1 MRPCSQ
7 EEYFRQGKKGRG
19 AIRTYMQKVTGRSRA
34 QITRLIGLYRKTGEL
49 KSRAGRRHRFAR
61 KYTAADILLLAV
73 VDRAHERLSGPATR
87 HVLEREYKVYGKR
100 EFARLAE
107 ISVSHLYNLRATA
120 AYRRRAAV
128 FVPTR
133 PTAIPIGER
142 RRPDPR
148 GEPGHLRVDSVH
160 QGDSDGVKGV
170 FHINAVD
177 EVTQWEVVGCAEG
190 ISERFLIPVL
200 KRCCIS
206 SRSAFWL
213 SFRQR
218 FGVRQL
224 HGGQAVEQAVDRVHR
239 SRRTAVRTTGW

>member
-1 MRPCSQ
+1 MRNAESLGPEAIGAFLEASQGIEFAGQSQEEIYGWVHATLLQ

-133 PTAIPIGER
+133 PRPSRSESDADPI
-142 RRPDPR
+142 R
-148 GEPGHLRVDSVH
+148 GENPATCGWTAFTKEIRTESR
-160 QGDSDGVKGV
+160 GSS
-170 FHINAVD
+170 IS
-177 EVTQWEVVGCAEG
+177 TQWT
-190 ISERFLIPVL
+190 R
-200 KRCCIS
+200 
-206 SRSAFWL
+206 
-213 SFRQR
+213 
-218 FGVRQL
+218 
-224 HGGQAVEQAVDRVHR
+224 
-239 SRRTAVRTTGW
+239 